1 VTMTGT
7 VPAGAYFSA
16 NPSTIDFGS
25 LILAGVGS
33 QELTVTNIG
42 PVAGT
47 PIFSIDGNNPTEF
60 AVMSQDNETNPC
72 KSDTVLA
79 PGATCHI
86 FAQFVPLTPGNKSAV
101 IKILNAVAVTMTG
114 TVPPGAYF
122 SATPSTID
130 FGTVPITAIS
140 SLEVAVTNIG
150 PVAGTP
156 ILRLSSDTPNEFVV
170 MSQDNEDNPCKS
182 DTVLAPGASCHF
194 FAQYIPLTLGFKT
207 ATITILN
214 AKAVTISGYGLP
226 NPN

>member
-1 VTMTGT
+1 MTGT

-25 LILAGVGS
+25 LILSGVGS
-33 QELTVTNIG
+33 LEVTVTNIG

-60 AVMSQDNETNPC
+60 DVVGQDNETNPC
-72 KSDTVLA
+72 KPDTVLA
-79 PGATCHI
+79 PGATCHVL
-86 FAQFVPLTPGNKSAV
+86 AKFVPLTPGSKSAM
-101 IKILNAVAVTMTG
+101 IKILNAVGVTMTG
-114 TVPPGAYF
+114 FVPPGAYF
-122 SATPSTID
+122 SATPGTID
-130 FGTVPITAIS
+130 FGTIPISATS
-140 SLEVAVTNIG
+140 SQEVTVTNIG
-150 PVAGTP
+150 PIAGTP
-156 ILRLSSDTPNEFVV
+156 IVRLSSATPNEFVV
-170 MSQDNEDNPCKS
+170 VGQDNEDNPCKS

-207 ATITILN
+207 ATVTILN